1 MAMSNIQRLEAKVKY
16 KINLMIIILK
26 LLLDDR
32 KVELT
37 RSVPLLMKI
46 FLYINKSYYL
56 LKYI

>member
-46 FLYINKSYYL
+46 FLYIKKSNYL